1 MAEAIGYGLKA
12 RREASARAAG
22 WAQWWQEVLALTRR
36 WYIQTKREKLDL
48 AFSLAQPA
56 IWLAFF
62 GTANGRAI
70 DRGVIGTGDYVGFM
84 LPAIVAFTVI
94 TNSVAGAQPLL
105 WDRESGYLDRLMSM
119 PIARSSLIV
128 SRFLFQSC
136 LGAAQTVFIVLVAVV
151 LGVSFSALLP
161 ALFSLLL
168 GTALLALSFTSL
180 FIALAYFTPGY
191 GTFYAVTGF
200 ILLPLLFMSNAFLPL
215 ESMPGWMEVIAR
227 LNPLTY
233 AIDSMRV
240 PIVEGWQVGVLRS
253 LAVLAGF
260 AALCLAVAAYA
271 FRRQTGGRL

>member
-12 RREASARAAG
+12 RREAGARTAA

-36 WYIQTKREKLDL
+36 WYIQTKRERLDL

-128 SRFLFQSC
+128 SRFIFQSC

-151 LGVSFSALLP
+151 LGVSFGALLP

-233 AIDSMRV
+233 AIDSMRA